1 MSFSW
6 YPGGGPMEPSRP
18 PPAQVG
24 ARYTL
29 GRPLGSGAFG
39 DACLAH
45 DRITGHTVVVKLLRA
60 QGADLRREAVALRA
74 LGVEG
79 IVRLL
84 DQGVADDGRPFLVLE
99 YAEGEDFPG
108 ELAELPWDRL
118 APRAAE
124 LLRILGRLHLH
135 GALHLDLKPDNVRV
149 REPDGRVTL
158 IDLGLAAGPAL
169 GAAGGPVGGN
179 RAFRDPAL
187 ARGAAP
193 SAGSDLQAAGR
204 MIRAALVGEVPPPV
218 AAALARLCHPDPAA
232 RFPDAWSALAA
243 LGLESPEAPPV
254 PGVGLGAVLVPAGR
268 LDQRPDWLA
277 ADLARIHGDDAAA
290 LRADLTRRLRLGDL
304 APTGDGRL
312 RVVRVRAADPTAALP
327 ALAARV
333 DEALDRGDASAALDL
348 TRAALLH
355 ASPAGETR
363 LVRRG
368 LQAALELRTAAALE
382 EACYW
387 LERARRPDAALASLA
402 RLASQVFST
411 GGQPEHL
418 ARLQRL
424 RGASLAGFRPWIAG
438 LHVQLLHDAGAEAQR
453 GAVAM
458 LRARWPSTPE
468 LAARLLDCEGRV
480 FYRLGQYREAAAC
493 HEAAARQAPA
503 CTASSR
509 PWATPP
515 RRPSSWATS
524 TTPCPWPRSCSAS
537 PGARHAF
544 FDCRADWLAREAGW
558 RRGDALEPDEPVVEG
573 VATLGFADVAGLLA
587 MTEAC
592 GAHRLA
598 ARDQARRLARR
609 ALALLPTTGTYAPSR
624 AIADALACAFDPGGD
639 LDALVARAQA
649 GGLPDLPWQIVALAA
664 LQPCGRA
671 HAALAG
677 RLAAAATDPGRQRE
691 LFSPAEVLAR
701 LSK

>member
-29 GRPLGSGAFG
+29 GRPLGSGARG
-39 DACLAH
+39 CLPGPRPHHRPHRRGEAAA
-45 DRITGHTVVVKLLRA
+45 RP
-60 QGADLRREAVALRA
+60 GADLAAEAVALRA

-169 GAAGGPVGGN
+169 GAAAGPVGGN

-468 LAARLLDCEGRV
+468 LAARLLDCEGASSTASGSTARRRPVMRPPRGRPRPAPPALGPGQRRRV
-480 FYRLGQYREAAAC
+480 DHRAGRLRPRRVPGRGAAA
-493 HEAAARQAPA
+493 P
-503 CTASSR
+503 R
-509 PWATPP
+509 PGRATP
-515 RRPSSWATS
+515 SSTAGPTG
-524 TTPCPWPRSCSAS
+524 S
-537 PGARHAF
+537 P
-544 FDCRADWLAREAGW
+544 
-558 RRGDALEPDEPVVEG
+558 
-573 VATLGFADVAGLLA
+573 
-587 MTEAC
+587 
-592 GAHRLA
+592 
-598 ARDQARRLARR
+598 ARR
-609 ALALLPTTGTYAPSR
+609 AGGAGTPSSRTSPWSR
-624 AIADALACAFDPGGD
+624 ASPPSGSRTSPGSW
-639 LDALVARAQA
+639 
-649 GGLPDLPWQIVALAA
+649 P
-664 LQPCGRA
+664 
-671 HAALAG
+671 
-677 RLAAAATDPGRQRE
+677 
-691 LFSPAEVLAR
+691 
-701 LSK
+701 